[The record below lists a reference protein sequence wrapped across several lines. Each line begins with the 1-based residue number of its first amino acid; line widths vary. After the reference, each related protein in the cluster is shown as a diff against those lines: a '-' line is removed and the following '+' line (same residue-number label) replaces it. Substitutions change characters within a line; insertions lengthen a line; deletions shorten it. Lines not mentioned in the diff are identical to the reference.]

1 MAYSIL
7 VAEDDPGIARILQ
20 HHFGRESWTCHVATD
35 GEEAL
40 EAIDAHD
47 PDLVLLDVM
56 LPKLSGLD
64 VCQAI
69 RRRPGTQPAVLMVSA
84 RTDEVDAVLGL
95 AAGADDYVRK
105 PFGVREL
112 IARCRTLLT
121 SRPASGRPKLNL
133 EPELTGPIEPLS
145 LRRGPLVIDTLGRRV
160 HLDGERIDLT
170 PTEFGLLHMLARKPG
185 QVVTRSSLL
194 ERVGGYT
201 SDAYARTID
210 SHVARLRR
218 KLEEAG
224 GSRELIQTVF
234 GVGYRLVLAA
244 A

>member
-20 HHFGRESWTCHVATD
+20 HHVARESWTCHVATD

-40 EAIDAHD
+40 EAIDELD

-56 LPKLSGLD
+56 LPRLSGLD

-69 RRRPGTQPAVLMVSA
+69 RRRPGTQPAVLMLSA

-121 SRPASGRPKLNL
+121 SRAKQGNPKVTLQ
-133 EPELTGPIEPLS
+133 PELTGPIEPMA

-160 HLDGERIDLT
+160 HLDGQRIDLT

-185 QVVTRSSLL
+185 QVVTRSTLL

-218 KLEEAG
+218 KLQEAG

-234 GVGYRLVLAA
+234 GVGYRLVLEAA
-244 A
+244 

>member
-1 MAYSIL
+1 MACSIL
-7 VAEDDPGIARILQ
+7 IAEDDPGIARILQ
-20 HHFGRESWTCHVATD
+20 HHFARESWTCRVAED

-40 EAIDAHD
+40 RALEEET

-56 LPKLSGLD
+56 LPLLSGLD

-69 RRRPGTQPAVLMVSA
+69 RRKPGAQPAVLMVSA
-84 RTDEVDAVLGL
+84 RTDEMDAVLGL

-105 PFGVREL
+105 PFGVKEL
-112 IARCRTLLT
+112 IARCRTLLVNRA
-121 SRPASGRPKLNL
+121 SPAPPKPKL
-133 EPELTGPIEPLS
+133 EPELTGPIEPMA
-145 LRRGPLVIDTLGRRV
+145 LRRGPLFIDTLGRRV
-160 HLDGERIDLT
+160 HLRGERLDLT

-185 QVVTRSSLL
+185 QVVTRASLL

-201 SDAYARTID
+201 GDAYARTID

-224 GSRELIQTVF
+224 GERDLIQTVF
-234 GVGYRLVLAA
+234 GVGYRLVLQAA
-244 A
+244 